1 MDLEANKFLLE
12 IFTKAIKEECDAAIK
27 YGIYGTRSFH
37 IEKIE
42 QIENKDD
49 ALNFLVTTWS
59 DESYPESSRQ
69 TKEMNLFD
77 IMDLLGRLIGH
88 RALDIAVDACERS
101 K

>member
-1 MDLEANKFLLE
+1 MLE
-12 IFTKAIKEECDAAIK
+12 IFTKAIKEECDNAIK

-42 QIENKDD
+42 QIESKDG

-59 DESYPESSRQ
+59 DENDPYESSRE

-77 IMDLLGRLIGH
+77 IMDLLGRVIGH
-88 RALDIAVDACERS
+88 RALNLAVDACTNKS
-101 K
+101 I